1 MRVKCRDGS
10 MTTSTLCHRGC
21 VTRDAWRDERVT
33 VVTSRCGYL
42 MTVITMT
49 AAQQP
54 VIMTPS
60 RPCNRHQASPGRIFI
75 EKYLNILYPNVPMET
90 AARGRWLRVSII
102 AGTVIMHLQFLCFPD
117 RGVAAVNCENVLDLI
132 PEHSSQNRH
141 IQSCHEPGARWI
153 MQKFTCKSS
162 CLLSQGAVSGPI
174 LYQ

>member
-1 MRVKCRDGS
+1 MRVKWHDGS

-21 VTRDAWRDERVT
+21 VTRDAWRDGRVT

-60 RPCNRHQASPGRIFI
+60 RPCNRHQASPGRNII

-117 RGVAAVNCENVLDLI
+117 RGVAAVHSGNVLDLI

-141 IQSCHEPGARWI
+141 IQSCHDCVAKWI
-153 MQKFTCKSS
+153 VQKFSVQTHFFIFSFGTHKW
-162 CLLSQGAVSGPI
+162 V
-174 LYQ
+174 

>member
-102 AGTVIMHLQFLCFPD
+102 AGTVIMQLQFLCFPD
-117 RGVAAVNCENVLDLI
+117 RGVAAVHSGKILDLTWARWR
-132 PEHSSQNRH
+132 NRH
-141 IQSCHEPGARWI
+141 IQSCHECVAKWI
-153 MQKFTCKSS
+153 MQKFSVQTHFSIFS
-162 CLLSQGAVSGPI
+162 FGTHRWV
-174 LYQ
+174 